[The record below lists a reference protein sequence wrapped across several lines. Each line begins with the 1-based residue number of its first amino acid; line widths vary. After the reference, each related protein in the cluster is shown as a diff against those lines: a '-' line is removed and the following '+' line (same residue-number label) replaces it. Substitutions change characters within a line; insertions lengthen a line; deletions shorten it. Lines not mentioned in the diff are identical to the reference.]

1 MASPS
6 SSTIGI
12 FSQVMFDVV
21 IRKRQVSNLL
31 VQPRFEEANS
41 PNVESK
47 SKNWVLWGHIQ
58 FSQCATLL
66 LNGRLLART
75 LCLLSYVLL
84 YEQSLLWN
92 KLVLFSNVPCD
103 LRYHL
108 KQLSA
113 TNNLAQFLH
122 ILPCRQS
129 KKIWPRFLFW
139 DSPPTRRKGRRRRRG
154 RKWTNLEEVPI
165 LENHQSPRLLPQPLS
180 LSLSN
185 QTSKLIFLWKCSIQE
200 QSI

>member
-1 MASPS
+1 MLRVDPRIEFCGDTS
-6 SSTIGI
+6 SSQ
-12 FSQVMFDVV
+12 S
-21 IRKRQVSNLL
+21 
-31 VQPRFEEANS
+31 
-41 PNVESK
+41 
-47 SKNWVLWGHIQ
+47 
-58 FSQCATLL
+58 ATLL
-66 LNGRLLART
+66 LDGRLLART

-103 LRYHL
+103 FRYHL

-129 KKIWPRFLFW
+129 KKIWPRFFSW
-139 DSPPTRRKGRRRRRG
+139 DSPATRRKGRRRRRG

-165 LENHQSPRLLPQPLS
+165 LENHQSPKLLPQPHCHS
-180 LSLSN
+180 VFSN
-185 QTSKLIFLWKCSIQE
+185 QTSTLIFLWKCSIQD